1 LNIEQGVK
9 GGVVKRGVDVVGGVD
24 KQEILFLLDELEGR
38 ECGELDCVALK
49 WFEIKDVIR
58 AFEEVESISALA
70 ALEGVITPST
80 AEGVIVLASSEVVV
94 A

>member
-1 LNIEQGVK
+1 LSIEQGIE
-9 GGVVKRGVDVVGGVD
+9 GCVVKRGVDVVGGVD

-49 WFEIKDVIR
+49 WFEIKDLIR
-58 AFEEVESISALA
+58 AFREVESISALA

-80 AEGVIVLASSEVVV
+80 AEVVITPSTAEVVV

>member
-1 LNIEQGVK
+1 M
-9 GGVVKRGVDVVGGVD
+9 KRGVDVVGGVD

-49 WFEIKDVIR
+49 WFEIKDLIR
-58 AFEEVESISALA
+58 ASREVESISALA

-80 AEGVIVLASSEVVV
+80 AEVVITPSTAEVVV

>member
-1 LNIEQGVK
+1 M
-9 GGVVKRGVDVVGGVD
+9 KRGVDAVGGVD
-24 KQEILFLLDELEGR
+24 KQEILFVWDELEGR
-38 ECGELDCVALK
+38 ECGDLDCVALK

-58 AFEEVESISALA
+58 AFEEAESISALA

-80 AEGVIVLASSEVVV
+80 AEGVIVLASSEGVV